1 MASAPGW
8 RNGIRSR
15 LKIGASKGFV
25 GSTPTPGIAL
35 IACVSSFRLPA
46 GSRLQIEFCMTE
58 VWGSFG
64 NSGRSGLEGSYELFL
79 YQRRYDTR

>member
-35 IACVSSFRLPA
+35 IGRKRA
-46 GSRLQIEFCMTE
+46 GFQHVGL
-58 VWGSFG
+58 
-64 NSGRSGLEGSYELFL
+64 GR
-79 YQRRYDTR
+79 